1 MKVNQ
6 NLRISRDSI
15 QKDTKIYG
23 QGVANFQELVKS
35 QNEKLQLGNIH
46 ALFAEIEKA
55 GDRLARSRNFRD
67 LAKYKNLIQ
76 NLIKEAVDTGISL
89 KKSHTW
95 DSEGQSRILQIIEKV
110 DAKLVELTDEILNQ
124 ESDRIKILGLIGEIK
139 GLIINL
145 YG

>member
-15 QKDTKIYG
+15 QQDTRIHG
-23 QGVANFQELVKS
+23 QGVTNFQELVKS

-46 ALFAEIEKA
+46 ALFTEIEKA
-55 GDRLARSRNFRD
+55 GERLSRSRNFRD
-67 LAKYKNLIQ
+67 LAKYKTLIQ
-76 NLIKEAVDTGISL
+76 HLMKEAVDTGIGL

-95 DSEGQSRILQIIEKV
+95 DSEGQSRVLQIIEKV